1 MVGPAGSIR
10 EGAFSCANPC
20 EEDVFCP
27 SPEDLDELLEL
38 WARATNGARAAN
50 RQENATKKTAEDRNA
65 LNVMKN
71 PEYNTRRIGRVK
83 R

>member
-1 MVGPAGSIR
+1 V
-10 EGAFSCANPC
+10 
-20 EEDVFCP
+20 
-27 SPEDLDELLEL
+27 
-38 WARATNGARAAN
+38 RATDGARAAN
-50 RQENATKKTAEDRNA
+50 RQENATQKTAEDRNA